1 MRIILRITMDI
12 KKIGCINIVKNLLTK
27 YIKFYFVHYQI
38 KILLRAKK
46 KIAYYIMED
55 GNLGYNLL

>member
-1 MRIILRITMDI
+1 MDI

-55 GNLGYNLL
+55 GNLGYNLLL